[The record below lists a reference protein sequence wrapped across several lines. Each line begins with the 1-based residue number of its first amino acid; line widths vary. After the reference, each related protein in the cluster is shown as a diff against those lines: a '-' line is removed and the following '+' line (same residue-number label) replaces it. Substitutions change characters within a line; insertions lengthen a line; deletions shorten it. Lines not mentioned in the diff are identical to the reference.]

1 MEPMRYERRMS
12 DADALMWVVESDPR
26 MRSTITSIL
35 VLDRLPDRAGLEQ
48 TMERASRVIPRLRQ
62 RVRSNPL
69 SLAPP
74 RWETD
79 PNFDL
84 AYHLRWRAPGEGTI
98 RDLFDVAEPMAMQGF
113 DRARPL
119 WEMAVVDGLAGG
131 RAGVVVKLHHAI
143 TDGVGGVRIALEVFD
158 LEREGSDRQMPE
170 EPEVRVL
177 NQAERLIDAVDHETR
192 RGQELARRA
201 INAVGGAVE
210 RALSDPAAV
219 ARRLNDV
226 ASSVGRLLQPATR
239 PLSTA
244 MAGRSLSVRFDHLQV
259 PLDDLKRAAKGA
271 EARLNDAFVA
281 SVLGGLARYHARH
294 HDSAD
299 TIRLAMPISIR
310 SDDTANLAG
319 NQFVPTR
326 FLVPLGVVDP
336 AERMRAVRD
345 VVGGVR
351 REPALGLVEP
361 LSGVIYRLPRPATVS
376 LFGSMLQG
384 VDFVASNVP
393 GAPLPLFLA
402 GARIEQQ
409 VAFGPISGSAGNITL
424 FSYVDQAHIGVATD
438 PAAIADR
445 DAFLADLE
453 AGFQEIATVG

>member
-1 MEPMRYERRMS
+1 
-12 DADALMWVVESDPR
+12 
-26 MRSTITSIL
+26 MRSTITSVL
-35 VLDRLPDRAGLEQ
+35 VLDGPPDRVPLEE
-48 TMERASRVIPRLRQ
+48 TMERASRVIPRLRE

-84 AYHLRWRAPGEGTI
+84 AYHLRWVRAPGAGTM

-119 WEMAVVDGLAGG
+119 WEMVVVDGLEGG
-131 RAGVVVKLHHAI
+131 RAGLVVKLHHAI
-143 TDGVGGVRIALEVFD
+143 TDGVGGIKLALEVFD
-158 LEREGSDRQMPE
+158 LEREAGDRRMPE

-177 NQAERLIDAVDHETR
+177 NQAERLLDAVDHETR
-192 RGQELARRA
+192 RGQEFARRTA
-201 INAVGGAVE
+201 GAVSSTLG
-210 RALSDPAAV
+210 RALNDPAAV
-219 ARRLNDV
+219 ARRLNEV
-226 ASSVGRLLQPATR
+226 AGSIGRLLQPATR

-244 MAGRSLSVRFDHLQV
+244 MAGRSLSVRFDHLSL

-281 SVLGGLARYHARH
+281 SVLGGLARYHGRH
-294 HDSAD
+294 HDAAD

-326 FLVPLGVVDP
+326 FLVPLGLADP

-345 VVGGVR
+345 IVGGVR
-351 REPALGLVEP
+351 QEPALGLVEP
-361 LSGVIYRLPRPATVS
+361 LAGVIYRLPRPATVS

-402 GARIEQQ
+402 GARVDQQ

-424 FSYVDQAHIGVATD
+424 LSYVDQAHIGVATD
-438 PAAIADR
+438 PAAISDR
-445 DAFLADLE
+445 EAFLADLD
-453 AGFQEIATVG
+453 AGFREIAAVG